1 MTSNPLGTLLDVCM
15 IEHSQS
21 ELPLFDFIRVFLE
34 LEREPFPNLV
44 YLLIITTKLFL
55 MGMLIENIY
64 IFLNELLQVFSLD
77 KQILEYDFDLLK
89 GLILCVETVEINL
102 KFIVLFM

>member
-1 MTSNPLGTLLDVCM
+1 
-15 IEHSQS
+15 
-21 ELPLFDFIRVFLE
+21 
-34 LEREPFPNLV
+34 
-44 YLLIITTKLFL
+44 